1 MAERKKVKQD
11 QNDKILLDTII
22 EAIKNKK
29 GKEIVSI
36 NLKEVEN
43 SICEYFIICTGDSST
58 QTSALASE
66 IREKSREL
74 ANTSVDHIEGL
85 SESSWVLL
93 DYISIVVH
101 IFLPDTR
108 KLYQLEDLW
117 GDGILTTHKDT

>member
-1 MAERKKVKQD
+1 MAGRKKVKQD
-11 QNDKILLDTII
+11 QDDNLLLDTII

-43 SICEYFIICTGDSST
+43 SICEYFIICTGESST
-58 QTSALASE
+58 QTSALAGE

-85 SESSWVLL
+85 AESSWVLM

-101 IFLPDTR
+101 IFLPETR

-117 GDGILTTHKDT
+117 GDGILTKHKDI